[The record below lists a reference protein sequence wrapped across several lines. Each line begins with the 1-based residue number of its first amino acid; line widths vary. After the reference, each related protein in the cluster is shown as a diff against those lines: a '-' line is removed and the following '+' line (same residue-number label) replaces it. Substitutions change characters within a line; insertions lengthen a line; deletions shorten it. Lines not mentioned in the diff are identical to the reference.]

1 LHGLRSSLGPD
12 TANETGLRD
21 DAAVWWVPGRRHFSS
36 RIRSAGFGPRTWQAW
51 AVVGL
56 YAIVVLGLM
65 PMLPLDPSVRHE
77 LWGISMGLLIASML
91 LTYKAD

>member
-1 LHGLRSSLGPD
+1 
-12 TANETGLRD
+12 
-21 DAAVWWVPGRRHFSS
+21 
-36 RIRSAGFGPRTWQAW
+36 
-51 AVVGL
+51 VVGL

-77 LWGISMGLLIASML
+77 LWGISMGLLIAIML